1 MSATDPAMRSSDA
14 IAAEA
19 ALWLVR
25 TAGNR
30 AAGRRDAGFERWIA
44 EHPHHRAAFAD
55 AAAVFRDLGTVIARA
70 PAPNPATA
78 APPRWF
84 SGVLRPAW
92 AVAAMACL
100 LAVVALTQQF
110 RVTDPVYAT
119 AIGEQRTIRLA
130 DATKVVLNTD
140 TELKVDYDAERRR
153 IVLDRGEALFEVAHN
168 PARPFYVEVGKDYVR
183 AVGTVFTVRRDA
195 HGIVVM
201 LLSGKVVVGETGAA
215 EPRLTLN
222 PGDRLRLGVG
232 TAPAIDR
239 PVIDDV
245 TAWRRGQLVFN
256 ATPVPVAVAE
266 MNRYSARPVVLR
278 EVLPGNARLSGVFE
292 TGESEAFARNLAA
305 IYGLR
310 AVETADGHVLQG
322 APAR

>member
-1 MSATDPAMRSSDA
+1 MSVTDPAMRSSDA
-14 IAAEA
+14 VAAEA

-55 AAAVFRDLGTVIARA
+55 AAAAFRDLGTVIARA
-70 PAPNPATA
+70 PAPKRTTA
-78 APPRWF
+78 ASRRWF
-84 SGVLRPAW
+84 ASGFRPAW

-100 LAVVALTQQF
+100 LAVVALSQQF
-110 RVTDPVYAT
+110 MVADPVYAT
-119 AIGEQRTIRLA
+119 AIGEQRTIRLT
-130 DATKVVLNTD
+130 DATKLVLNTD

-168 PARPFYVEVGKDYVR
+168 PGRPFYVEVGNDYIR

-195 HGIVVM
+195 RGIEVM
-201 LLSGKVVVGETGAA
+201 LLSGRVVVGETGAA
-215 EPRLTLN
+215 RPRLALN
-222 PGDRLRLGVG
+222 PGDRLRLGEG
-232 TAPAIDR
+232 TNPAIDR

-256 ATPVPVAVAE
+256 ATPVPAAVAE
-266 MNRYSARPVVLR
+266 MNRYSARPIVLR
-278 EVLPGNARLSGVFE
+278 EALPGNARLSGVFE

-310 AVETADGHVLQG
+310 AVETRDGYVLQG